1 MAMDVIFFEGFDY
14 SRIDDLDPHYW
25 STSGSLFFNTD
36 TVNISN
42 RPWTSGLSAN
52 TTLTLNNFTEP
63 FTAHSGVGIGVE
75 LLSATNH
82 TAIFT
87 PVAGYET
94 SPIGENLISFYNNA
108 GKELRIDIEPT
119 TRSGS
124 GSMGFAVYEDN
135 MLLDIYDINNDAM
148 HSWSTIDT
156 GQVRQLISS
165 TGRVYLEIY
174 IDNQQLSM
182 RLSASESLEVSLLNN
197 SASGI
202 FISTNAPI
210 SNLSSI
216 KFYGSHN
223 ASVYGGER
231 RLDNLYLTA
240 GDSEAETLL
249 GYNTRIV
256 QLGFS
261 DVAQM
266 DWKSNNYLNHNYIYS
281 SGVNDIALWNIYDT
295 YEEGT
300 VGGIRIRQ
308 TIRKSFPS
316 NDADCTNVMTSGAGG
331 PIINI
336 GDIYNINSVDYTA
349 KSSFTFINPVTSSPW
364 TIQELNDMQIGIKN
378 LGPQ

>member
-1 MAMDVIFFEGFDY
+1 MF
-14 SRIDDLDPHYW
+14 
-25 STSGSLFFNTD
+25 LF
-36 TVNISN
+36 
-42 RPWTSGLSAN
+42 
-52 TTLTLNNFTEP
+52 
-63 FTAHSGVGIGVE
+63 
-75 LLSATNH
+75 
-82 TAIFT
+82 
-87 PVAGYET
+87 
-94 SPIGENLISFYNNA
+94 
-108 GKELRIDIEPT
+108 
-119 TRSGS
+119 
-124 GSMGFAVYEDN
+124 
-135 MLLDIYDINNDAM
+135 
-148 HSWSTIDT
+148 
-156 GQVRQLISS
+156 
-165 TGRVYLEIY
+165 
-174 IDNQQLSM
+174 
-182 RLSASESLEVSLLNN
+182 
-197 SASGI
+197 
-202 FISTNAPI
+202 
-210 SNLSSI
+210 
-216 KFYGSHN
+216 
-223 ASVYGGER
+223 